1 MKDIYYYMNSQDILK
16 NLGIG
21 FDLELD
27 NSETYDYEISGF
39 DNDYD
44 PKVLDFSTPLVLPV
58 GVLNDLRND
67 RTNRPFIK
75 LCEIDNRPNDPN
87 YIYSGLEQ
95 IFDYDEFTNHFNIKD
110 EEGNIIHDYENF
122 ILNNDVFT
130 YTGYTNEI
138 HYFKICEYPLA
149 PSLNAPIPTLEPTST
164 PEPTSTLEPT
174 LIPTSDPTPTPE
186 PTPTIESPSPTSTP
200 QECIIPHTVN
210 TTVITTC
217 GVNFSTSLSLA
228 CQSKDNL
235 NSGGCSGG
243 VASWSLYRDTD
254 GDPSIGDVFYRYS
267 DKCTPFT
274 FLNGYGIIEGSTEF
288 ILLNFTNGVVT
299 EIVDCSSLPTPTE
312 TSTPTPTET
321 PTVTPTIGCTLPHP
335 ETSTVFESCGGEN
348 FADSLSWACQ
358 MKDTFNSGG
367 GCTGGTSYR
376 TLYRDGSGVPS
387 IGDPFYRYQNTC
399 EVFTFLNG
407 YSVLSTTDG
416 YVVVNT
422 LNGIVI
428 GIENCSSLPTPTET
442 STPAP
447 TDTPT
452 PTESSTPI
460 PTSTETPLPTATT
473 LISSITLAYNY
484 SLGMGSLSFSG
495 MTTNELGDATCN
507 SLAANYQ
514 TQTYYGDTLGLGTQF
529 TNGNNIHSDQFWV
542 TNQYYG
548 TLQGPLWVVGST
560 EYIIETDVNGVVVRY
575 EPFIVQCTPTPTPNP
590 TSTPEPTS
598 TPTDTPLPTTG
609 LLMDFDASTSN
620 SFTQDPYPSISDG
633 DTIVNWDNTVSGQPD
648 FGGAGT
654 IFNPPTWDSSS
665 SDFNNLGAVN
675 FVPNQSLIAQ
685 GITGLSVTNAYTMFI
700 VVTTTSTSPQWIL
713 QGLKSNNSADESLMI
728 LFTNGNFQVTTTT
741 NYNRIIPYT
750 TNTPTLYTVVYDG
763 TQSGADMMVIREN
776 GVFKNSGTISL
787 PSNLNS
793 TLTGIELG
801 TNAGESVGLYGQIP
815 TFKMYN
821 TVLTNS
827 EITTVE
833 NSLMNKFN
841 L

>member
-138 HYFKICEYPLA
+138 HYFKICGYPLA
-149 PSLNAPIPTLEPTST
+149 PPLNTPTPTLEPTST

-186 PTPTIESPSPTSTP
+186 PTPTIESPSPT
-200 QECIIPHTVN
+200 
-210 TTVITTC
+210 
-217 GVNFSTSLSLA
+217 
-228 CQSKDNL
+228 
-235 NSGGCSGG
+235 
-243 VASWSLYRDTD
+243 
-254 GDPSIGDVFYRYS
+254 
-267 DKCTPFT
+267 
-274 FLNGYGIIEGSTEF
+274 
-288 ILLNFTNGVVT
+288 
-299 EIVDCSSLPTPTE
+299 
-312 TSTPTPTET
+312 
-321 PTVTPTIGCTLPHP
+321 
-335 ETSTVFESCGGEN
+335 
-348 FADSLSWACQ
+348 
-358 MKDTFNSGG
+358 
-367 GCTGGTSYR
+367 
-376 TLYRDGSGVPS
+376 
-387 IGDPFYRYQNTC
+387 
-399 EVFTFLNG
+399 
-407 YSVLSTTDG
+407 
-416 YVVVNT
+416 
-422 LNGIVI
+422 
-428 GIENCSSLPTPTET
+428 PTET

-447 TDTPT
+447 TDTPN

-507 SLAANYQ
+507 SLATNYQ

-529 TNGNNIHSDQFWV
+529 TNGNNIHSNQFWV

-548 TLQGPLWVVGST
+548 TPQGPLWVVGST

-575 EPFIVQCTPTPTPNP
+575 EPFIVQCTPTPTP
-590 TSTPEPTS
+590 TE
-598 TPTDTPLPTTG
+598 TPTP
-609 LLMDFDASTSN
+609 
-620 SFTQDPYPSISDG
+620 
-633 DTIVNWDNTVSGQPD
+633 
-648 FGGAGT
+648 
-654 IFNPPTWDSSS
+654 
-665 SDFNNLGAVN
+665 
-675 FVPNQSLIAQ
+675 
-685 GITGLSVTNAYTMFI
+685 
-700 VVTTTSTSPQWIL
+700 
-713 QGLKSNNSADESLMI
+713 
-728 LFTNGNFQVTTTT
+728 
-741 NYNRIIPYT
+741 
-750 TNTPTLYTVVYDG
+750 TNTPTVTPTIGCTLPHPETSTVVVSCG
-763 TQSGADMMVIREN
+763 GENFADSLSWACQM
-776 GVFKNSGTISL
+776 KDTYNSGGGCAEGTSFWTL
-787 PSNLNS
+787 YRDGSGVPSIGDPFYRYQNTCEVFTFLNGYSVLS
-793 TLTGIELG
+793 TTDGYVVVNTLNGIVIGIE
-801 TNAGESVGLYGQIP
+801 NC
-815 TFKMYN
+815 
-821 TVLTNS
+821 
-827 EITTVE
+827 
-833 NSLMNKFN
+833 
-841 L
+841 

>member
-1 MKDIYYYMNSQDILK
+1 M
-16 NLGIG
+16 
-21 FDLELD
+21 
-27 NSETYDYEISGF
+27 
-39 DNDYD
+39 
-44 PKVLDFSTPLVLPV
+44 
-58 GVLNDLRND
+58 
-67 RTNRPFIK
+67 
-75 LCEIDNRPNDPN
+75 
-87 YIYSGLEQ
+87 
-95 IFDYDEFTNHFNIKD
+95 
-110 EEGNIIHDYENF
+110 
-122 ILNNDVFT
+122 
-130 YTGYTNEI
+130 
-138 HYFKICEYPLA
+138 
-149 PSLNAPIPTLEPTST
+149 
-164 PEPTSTLEPT
+164 
-174 LIPTSDPTPTPE
+174 
-186 PTPTIESPSPTSTP
+186 
-200 QECIIPHTVN
+200 
-210 TTVITTC
+210 
-217 GVNFSTSLSLA
+217 NFSTSLSLA

-312 TSTPTPTET
+312 TSTPTPTNT

-442 STPAP
+442 STP
-447 TDTPT
+447 T

-529 TNGNNIHSDQFWV
+529 TNGNNIHSNQFWV

-575 EPFIVQCTPTPTPNP
+575 EPFIVQCTPTPTP
-590 TSTPEPTS
+590 
-598 TPTDTPLPTTG
+598 
-609 LLMDFDASTSN
+609 
-620 SFTQDPYPSISDG
+620 
-633 DTIVNWDNTVSGQPD
+633 
-648 FGGAGT
+648 
-654 IFNPPTWDSSS
+654 
-665 SDFNNLGAVN
+665 
-675 FVPNQSLIAQ
+675 
-685 GITGLSVTNAYTMFI
+685 
-700 VVTTTSTSPQWIL
+700 
-713 QGLKSNNSADESLMI
+713 
-728 LFTNGNFQVTTTT
+728 
-741 NYNRIIPYT
+741 
-750 TNTPTLYTVVYDG
+750 TNTPTPTPTVTFPIIQFFQVNNNANDL
-763 TQSGADMMVIREN
+763 SVIRVEGPANTFGTSTAWGDIYELQFNRQVVLGPNTEN
-776 GVFKNSGTISL
+776 VYGIIPYNAGVIDLESLWQSLTTSSTIEL
-787 PSNLNS
+787 VGMPSNPYNPSAGYNS
-793 TLTGIELG
+793 TGNSVKIQLTSAPSYNGSIA
-801 TNAGESVGLYGQIP
+801 TIRNFTIVESNGFGLEMGRVYQFIV
-815 TFKMYN
+815 
-821 TVLTNS
+821 TV
-827 EITTVE
+827 
-833 NSLMNKFN
+833 
-841 L
+841 